1 MQRETKWSEYAELAA
16 LFFIHA
22 MAMGMWFVPLAT
34 VLPAFGYG
42 EIKSYVFATSG
53 VAAFISPLIFGAL
66 ADQRLAPVHVLRWL
80 SLATALA
87 MALATTAISHQWGKY
102 WVLGLCLLHALCSAP
117 TWSLSTTIVLA
128 RLGNAKR
135 EFGPIRAMATVGWM
149 VGCWIIGLMH
159 GDRTSMAGYGGTLV
173 WLLMVLFT
181 FALPVVAPP
190 APTEKLSW
198 TQRLGLDAW
207 KLLRNRDDR
216 VVFIT
221 AALFNMPL
229 CAFYQFTPTHLEQLG
244 LERTSSWMTLGQV
257 TEVIAMFGLAG
268 LLARWRLKWVFLAGI
283 GIAFVRYILC
293 GLDGVGWLLAGVT
306 LHGFA
311 FTLFFITAQLYLEQR
326 IDPSYRGRAQA
337 LLALM
342 LGGVGNLLGYLG
354 TDIWFRH
361 TTVAGKTDWPLFWN
375 GLAVSVAVI
384 FVMFA
389 WLYRGRKQSSSGVTE
404 P

>member
-1 MQRETKWSEYAELAA
+1 
-16 LFFIHA
+16 

-34 VLPAFGYG
+34 VLPAYGYG

-80 SLATALA
+80 SLATAIA
-87 MALATTAISHQWGKY
+87 MALATTAISHHWGKY
-102 WVLGLCLLHALCSAP
+102 WVLALCQLHALCSAP

-149 VGCWIIGLMH
+149 VGCWIIGFLH
-159 GDRTSMAGYGGTLV
+159 GDRTSMAGYGGTVV
-173 WLLMVLFT
+173 WLVMVLFT

-198 TQRLGLDAW
+198 VQRLGLDAW

-229 CAFYQFTPTHLEQLG
+229 CAFYQFTPTHLAQLG

-283 GIAFVRYILC
+283 GIAFVRYVLC

-342 LGGVGNLLGYLG
+342 LSGVGNLFGYLG

-375 GLAVSVAVI
+375 GLAVAVAVI

-389 WLYRGRKQSSSGVTE
+389 VIYRGRKQT
-404 P
+404 

>member
-1 MQRETKWSEYAELAA
+1 
-16 LFFIHA
+16 

-34 VLPAFGYG
+34 VLPAYGYG

-80 SLATALA
+80 SLATAIA
-87 MALATTAISHQWGKY
+87 MALATTAISHHWGKY
-102 WVLGLCLLHALCSAP
+102 WVLALCQLHALCSAP

-149 VGCWIIGLMH
+149 VGCWIIGFMH
-159 GDRTSMAGYGGTLV
+159 GDRTSMAGYGGTVV
-173 WLLMVLFT
+173 WLVMVLFT

-198 TQRLGLDAW
+198 VQRLGLDAW

-229 CAFYQFTPTHLEQLG
+229 CAFYQFTPTHLAQLG

-283 GIAFVRYILC
+283 GIAFVRYVLC

-342 LGGVGNLLGYLG
+342 LSGVGNLFGYLG

-375 GLAVSVAVI
+375 GLAVAVAVI

-389 WLYRGRKQSSSGVTE
+389 VIYRGRKQT
-404 P
+404 